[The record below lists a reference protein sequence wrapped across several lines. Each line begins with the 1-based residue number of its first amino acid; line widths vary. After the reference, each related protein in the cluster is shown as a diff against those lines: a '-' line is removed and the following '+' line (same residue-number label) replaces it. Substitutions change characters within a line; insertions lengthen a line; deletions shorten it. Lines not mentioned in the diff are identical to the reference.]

1 MPIVATDIKFF
12 FSGGSAATSGTGS
25 WGGVKSETQLTSG
38 KLHDL
43 FDLVNASEALAG
55 DTEYR
60 AIYIQ
65 NTHASLT
72 LSSAVVWIQSSTTST
87 DTSLQ
92 IAQGSN
98 GTSSAIVSTAN
109 EGATPSIV
117 GSFGEFTT
125 KATGVV
131 LGDIA
136 AGAYVGLWIKR
147 VVNVSTVAYT
157 SDTGTIRIEGDTAA

>member
-1 MPIVATDIKFF
+1 MAIVATDIKFF
-12 FSGGSAATSGTGS
+12 FSGGSSSTDGTGS
-25 WGGVKSETQLTSG
+25 WGGAKSTTELTSG

-60 AIYIQ
+60 AIYVQ

-72 LSSAVVWIQSSTTST
+72 LSSAVMWLVASTTST
-87 DTSLQ
+87 DTTVA

-109 EGATPSIV
+109 EGTAPSIT
-117 GSFGEFTT
+117 GSFVEPTT
-125 KATGVV
+125 KANGVV
-131 LGDIA
+131 LGNIA
-136 AGAYVGLWIKR
+136 SGAWVGVWIR
-147 VVNVSTVAYT
+147 RTVNASTVAFA
-157 SDTGTIRIEGDTAA
+157 SDAFSLRVEGDTAA

>member
-1 MPIVATDIKFF
+1 MPIVGTDIKYF
-12 FSGGSAATSGTGS
+12 FSGGSSATDGTGS
-25 WGGVKSETQLTSG
+25 WGGNKSTTELTSG

-72 LSSAVVWIQSSTTST
+72 LSSAVVWIVSSTTSA
-87 DTSLQ
+87 DTTIS
-92 IAQGSN
+92 IGEGTG
-98 GTSSAIVSTAN
+98 GTSSAITSTAN
-109 EGATPSIV
+109 ENTAPSGV
-117 GSFGEFTT
+117 SFTEPTT

-131 LGDIA
+131 LGNIA
-136 AGAYVGLWIKR
+136 AGAWRGIWIR
-147 VVNVSTVAYT
+147 RTVAVSTVAYS
-157 SDTGTIRIEGDTAA
+157 SDTATIRIEGDTAA